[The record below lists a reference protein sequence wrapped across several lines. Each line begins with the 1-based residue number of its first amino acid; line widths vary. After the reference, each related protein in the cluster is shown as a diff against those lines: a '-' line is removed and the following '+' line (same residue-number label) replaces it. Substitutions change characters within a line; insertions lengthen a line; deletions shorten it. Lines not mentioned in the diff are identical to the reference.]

1 MLCPPSP
8 TVHHS
13 SCSLPPSFLGC
24 VNGFF
29 PFFPSPEKL
38 APKFHSGPGDR
49 FFPSPENPFHPPI
62 GIPIPA
68 SGMDKAPRRG
78 SNQRASSSTC
88 RRKALTFAWDRPLG
102 AGAIAVLDVA
112 VLWRLCADG
121 EGRGVMWLL
130 RVPGDAVLPMVG
142 LMSSSKYRSC
152 DARLADDAPPLTDWV
167 GVRRGSSPPMQIKR
181 MPHWSW
187 RMTKTTP
194 LSSWTVTA
202 GKAPRLLRRLA
213 VLELGTGLLLLLLW
227 VSEKRGGAGWW
238 RAQREAATAH
248 WRRRMLAGRLL
259 ACTRRLPAGVVRTA
273 ARMRSERLARR
284 KAVTRFVKKR
294 GGGGGTT
301 AADGAILK
309 ALFPVFGEIVRRLV
323 GGEGG
328 GWRGWGGGLEGQQ
341 RSSGRLESVV
351 GGAGFV
357 GKWQAVTTATCVREA
372 LALGEE
378 LVLRFEDGR
387 ELAVMEVESEAP
399 LPKRDAGKEKR
410 EVKGNKANKRWQA
423 YLAS

>member
-1 MLCPPSP
+1 M
-8 TVHHS
+8 
-13 SCSLPPSFLGC
+13 LPPSLLSWLC
-24 VNGFF
+24 EWVL
-29 PFFPSPEKL
+29 PIHSIT
-38 APKFHSGPGDR
+38 PKTRPKRHPSGPGNPTLY
-49 FFPSPENPFHPPI
+49 PSPENPFHPPI

-78 SNQRASSSTC
+78 SNQRPSSSTC
-88 RRKALTFAWDRPLG
+88 RRSALTLAWERPAG

-130 RVPGDAVLPMVG
+130 RVPGDAKPEAVG
-142 LMSSSKYRSC
+142 LMSSSRYRSC
-152 DARLADDAPPLTDWV
+152 DARLADDAPLTDWV

-213 VLELGTGLLLLLLW
+213 VLELGTGLLLLLLLW
-227 VSEKRGGAGWW
+227 LSEKRRGAGWW

-259 ACTRRLPAGVVRTA
+259 ACTRRLPDGVVRTA

-301 AADGAILK
+301 FADGAILE
-309 ALFPVFGEIVRRLV
+309 ALFPVFGEIVRRRV
-323 GGEGG
+323 GGEGRG
-328 GWRGWGGGLEGQQ
+328 GGGGLEGQQ
-341 RSSGRLESVV
+341 RSSACPEGVV
-351 GGAGFV
+351 VGAGFV
-357 GKWQAVTTATCVREA
+357 GEWQAVTTATCVREA

-378 LVLRFEDGR
+378 LVL
-387 ELAVMEVESEAP
+387 
-399 LPKRDAGKEKR
+399 
-410 EVKGNKANKRWQA
+410 
-423 YLAS
+423 